1 MKKTIVFLLLIILVN
16 IQVMCYG
23 EIKATTDYKSGT
35 KYTSVI
41 QVPDFLGNDLH
52 YWEYVFYLMDKQ
64 TLHISF
70 SMIPYE
76 KLNPRETPSMQFL
89 GCGFTYFTNSNREY
103 RKSYFSSVSDGQRR
117 WQEDYSRMHIEY
129 EDGVAIAE
137 PEWNEWYTPPSFDI
151 TYNFYFGANHYSERK
166 EDIDNPNPRMVTP
179 FIKELMNSMVNGPED
194 FLIVTEWVPNKN
206 NYDPKKTL
214 KFALL
219 ISKETIEEWQ
229 KVAKFTAA
237 DLEVF
242 KNKNISN
249 NVKSNFK
256 RK

>member
-1 MKKTIVFLLLIILVN
+1 MAYRGNFIKKISAFLLLIILIN
-16 IQVMCYG
+16 LQVMCYG
-23 EIKATTDYKSGT
+23 EIRETTDYKEGT

-70 SMIPYE
+70 EMIPYE

-89 GCGFTYFTNSNREY
+89 GCGFSYLTKSKREW
-103 RKSYFSSVSDGQRR
+103 RKSYFSSVIDGKAY
-117 WQEDYSRMHIEY
+117 WEEDYSRMHIEY
-129 EDGVAIAE
+129 EDGVATAE
-137 PEWNEWYTPPSFDI
+137 PEWNEWYVPPRFAI
-151 TYNFYFGANHYSERK
+151 TYNFHFGANRYSGIK
-166 EDIDNPNPRMVTP
+166 ENIDNPSPRMITP

-194 FLIVTEWVPNKN
+194 FLIVAEWVPNKN

-214 KFALL
+214 KFALP

-229 KVAKFTAA
+229 KIAKFTKD
-237 DLEVF
+237 DLVVF
-242 KNKNISN
+242 RNI
-249 NVKSNFK
+249 
-256 RK
+256 